1 MEKIANSSIASLDL
15 WEDTLILGSKC
26 IQFAN
31 VKNFKWKLSYE
42 DGKDN
47 TLNVCIGIIHRLLF

>member
-1 MEKIANSSIASLDL
+1 MIDAELQSVEKIAHGSVASLDF
-15 WEDTLILGSKC
+15 WEDTLILGSKY

-31 VKNFKWKLSYE
+31 IKNFKWKLSYE

-47 TLNVCIGIIHRLLF
+47 TLNV